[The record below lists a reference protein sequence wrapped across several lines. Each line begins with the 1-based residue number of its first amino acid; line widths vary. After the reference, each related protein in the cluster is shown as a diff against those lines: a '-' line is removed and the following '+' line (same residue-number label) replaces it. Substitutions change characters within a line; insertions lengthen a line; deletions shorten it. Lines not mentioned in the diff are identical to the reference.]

1 MSYEKRRILHEKKC
15 DYNIKNHQ
23 TLERAKEI
31 IVYLRQVKNIM
42 EKELCKIFYFNPV
55 DYDNRGRR
63 KSDGKTFRD
72 VVKEFEYDFH
82 DTYSTE
88 YALNLYANSLTMAL
102 LAKSK
107 DAAPFLIY
115 GMDLTQGKS
124 FDAIQDPYVNHEMEK
139 HSANIYVYGIDSA
152 FMTEFDEYGCPVLN
166 EDSDIFPLTLLVD
179 DTMRDN
185 EVRLA
190 VPTTDDGDETEDVII
205 DVPKFEY
212 A

>member
-1 MSYEKRRILHEKKC
+1 M
-15 DYNIKNHQ
+15 
-23 TLERAKEI
+23 
-31 IVYLRQVKNIM
+31 M
-42 EKELCKIFYFNPV
+42 EKELYKTYYFNPA

-82 DTYSTE
+82 ETYSTE

-102 LAKSK
+102 LAKSN
-107 DAAPFLIY
+107 DAAPFLLY

-124 FDAIQDPYVNHEMEK
+124 FDAVQDPFVNHEMDK
-139 HSANIYVYGIDSA
+139 YSPNIYVYGIDSA
-152 FMTEFDEYGCPVLN
+152 FMTEFDEYGYPVLDEN
-166 EDSDIFPLTLLVD
+166 SDIFPLTLLVD
-179 DTMRDN
+179 NTMRND
-185 EVRLA
+185 ELRLA
-190 VPTTDDGDETEDVII
+190 VPTMDDGDETEDVII

>member
-1 MSYEKRRILHEKKC
+1 
-15 DYNIKNHQ
+15 
-23 TLERAKEI
+23 
-31 IVYLRQVKNIM
+31 M

-190 VPTTDDGDETEDVII
+190 VPTTDDGDETEDVTIN
-205 DVPKFEY
+205 VPKFEY

>member
-1 MSYEKRRILHEKKC
+1 M
-15 DYNIKNHQ
+15 
-23 TLERAKEI
+23 
-31 IVYLRQVKNIM
+31 M
-42 EKELCKIFYFNPV
+42 EKELYKTYYFEPAE
-55 DYDNRGRR
+55 YDDRGRR

-124 FDAIQDPYVNHEMEK
+124 FDAVQDPFVNHEMEK
-139 HSANIYVYGIDSA
+139 HSPNIYVYGIDSA
-152 FMTEFDEYGCPVLN
+152 FMTEFDEYGYPVLDEN
-166 EDSDIFPLTLLVD
+166 SEIYPLTLLVD
-179 DTMRDN
+179 NTMRDN

-190 VPTTDDGDETEDVII
+190 VPTMDDGDETENVTI
-205 DVPKFEY
+205 DVPQFEY

>member
-1 MSYEKRRILHEKKC
+1 
-15 DYNIKNHQ
+15 
-23 TLERAKEI
+23 
-31 IVYLRQVKNIM
+31 M
-42 EKELCKIFYFNPV
+42 EKELYKTYNFAPA
-55 DYDNRGRR
+55 DYDDRGRR
-63 KSDGKTFRD
+63 KSDGKAFRD

-102 LAKSK
+102 LAKSN
-107 DAAPFLIY
+107 DAAPFLVY

-124 FDAIQDPYVNHEMEK
+124 FDAIQDPLVNHEMEK
-139 HSANIYVYGIDSA
+139 YSPNIYVYGIDSA
-152 FMTEFDEYGCPVLN
+152 FMTEFDEYGYPVLD

-179 DTMRDN
+179 NTMRDD

-190 VPTTDDGDETEDVII
+190 VPTKDDGDETEDVII

>member
-1 MSYEKRRILHEKKC
+1 M
-15 DYNIKNHQ
+15 
-23 TLERAKEI
+23 
-31 IVYLRQVKNIM
+31 M
-42 EKELCKIFYFNPV
+42 EKEIYKTYYFDPA

-82 DTYSTE
+82 DTFSTE

-124 FDAIQDPYVNHEMEK
+124 FDAVQDPFVNHEMEK
-139 HSANIYVYGIDSA
+139 YSPNIYVYGIDSA
-152 FMTEFDEYGCPVLN
+152 FMTEFDEYGYPVLD
-166 EDSDIFPLTLLVD
+166 EHSDIYPLTLLVD
-179 DTMRDN
+179 NTMRDN

-190 VPTTDDGDETEDVII
+190 VPTMDDGDETEDVTI
-205 DVPKFEY
+205 DVPQFEY
-212 A
+212 V

>member
-1 MSYEKRRILHEKKC
+1 M
-15 DYNIKNHQ
+15 
-23 TLERAKEI
+23 
-31 IVYLRQVKNIM
+31 M
-42 EKELCKIFYFNPV
+42 EKELYKTFYFDPA
-55 DYDNRGRR
+55 DYDDRGRR

-124 FDAIQDPYVNHEMEK
+124 FDAVQDPFVNHEMEK
-139 HSANIYVYGIDSA
+139 YSPNIYVYGIDSA
-152 FMTEFDEYGCPVLN
+152 FMTEFDEYGFPVLDEN
-166 EDSDIFPLTLLVD
+166 SDIYPLTLLVD
-179 DTMRDN
+179 NTMRDN

-190 VPTTDDGDETEDVII
+190 VPTMDDGDETEDVTI
-205 DVPKFEY
+205 DVPQFEY

>member
-1 MSYEKRRILHEKKC
+1 MKQIY
-15 DYNIKNHQ
+15 Q
-23 TLERAKEI
+23 F
-31 IVYLRQVKNIM
+31 IM
-42 EKELCKIFYFNPV
+42 EKELYKTYNFAPA
-55 DYDNRGRR
+55 DYDDRGRR
-63 KSDGKTFRD
+63 KSDGKAFRD

-102 LAKSK
+102 LAKSN
-107 DAAPFLIY
+107 DAAPFLVY

-139 HSANIYVYGIDSA
+139 YSPNIYVYGIDSA
-152 FMTEFDEYGCPVLN
+152 FMTEFDEYGYPVLD

-179 DTMRDN
+179 NTMRDD

-190 VPTTDDGDETEDVII
+190 VPTMDDGDETEDVII

>member
-1 MSYEKRRILHEKKC
+1 M
-15 DYNIKNHQ
+15 
-23 TLERAKEI
+23 
-31 IVYLRQVKNIM
+31 M
-42 EKELCKIFYFNPV
+42 EKELYKTYYFVPA

-63 KSDGKTFRD
+63 KSDGMTFRE
-72 VVKEFEYDFH
+72 VIKGFEYDFH
-82 DTYSTE
+82 ETYSTE
-88 YALNLYANSLTMAL
+88 YALNLYASARTMAL
-102 LAKSK
+102 LAKSN

-124 FDAIQDPYVNHEMEK
+124 FDAVEDPFVNHEIEK
-139 HSANIYVYGIDSA
+139 HSSYIYVYGIDSA
-152 FMTEFDEYGCPVLN
+152 FMTEFDEYGYPILD

-179 DTMRDN
+179 NTMRDN

-190 VPTTDDGDETEDVII
+190 VPTKDDGDETEDVII

>member
-1 MSYEKRRILHEKKC
+1 M
-15 DYNIKNHQ
+15 
-23 TLERAKEI
+23 
-31 IVYLRQVKNIM
+31 M
-42 EKELCKIFYFNPV
+42 EKELYKIYYFDPA

-102 LAKSK
+102 LAKSN

-124 FDAIQDPYVNHEMEK
+124 FDAVQDPFVNHEMEK
-139 HSANIYVYGIDSA
+139 YSPNIYVYGIDSA
-152 FMTEFDEYGCPVLN
+152 FMTEFDEYGYPVLDEN
-166 EDSDIFPLTLLVD
+166 SDIYPLTLLVD
-179 DTMRDN
+179 NTMRDS

-190 VPTTDDGDETEDVII
+190 VPTMDDGDETEDVTI
-205 DVPKFEY
+205 DVPQYEY

>member
-1 MSYEKRRILHEKKC
+1 
-15 DYNIKNHQ
+15 
-23 TLERAKEI
+23 
-31 IVYLRQVKNIM
+31 M
-42 EKELCKIFYFNPV
+42 EKELSKKYYYYPSDF
-55 DYDNRGRR
+55 DTLGRI
-63 KSDGKTFRD
+63 KSDGMTFRG
-72 VVKEFEYDFH
+72 VIKEFEYDFH
-82 DTYSTE
+82 ETYSTE

-102 LAKSK
+102 LAKSN

-139 HSANIYVYGIDSA
+139 YSPNINVYGIDSA
-152 FMTEFDEYGCPVLN
+152 FMTEFDEYGYPILN

-179 DTMRDN
+179 NTMRDD

-190 VPTTDDGDETEDVII
+190 VPTMDDGEDTEDVII

>member
-1 MSYEKRRILHEKKC
+1 
-15 DYNIKNHQ
+15 
-23 TLERAKEI
+23 
-31 IVYLRQVKNIM
+31 M
-42 EKELCKIFYFNPV
+42 EKELYKTYNFAPA
-55 DYDNRGRR
+55 DYDDRGRR
-63 KSDGKTFRD
+63 KSDGKAFRD

-102 LAKSK
+102 LAKSN
-107 DAAPFLIY
+107 DAAPFLVY

-124 FDAIQDPYVNHEMEK
+124 FDAIQDPFVNHEMEK
-139 HSANIYVYGIDSA
+139 YSPNIYVYGIDSA
-152 FMTEFDEYGCPVLN
+152 FMTEFDEYGYPVLD

-179 DTMRDN
+179 NTMRDD

-190 VPTTDDGDETEDVII
+190 VPRMDDGDETEDVII

>member
-1 MSYEKRRILHEKKC
+1 M
-15 DYNIKNHQ
+15 
-23 TLERAKEI
+23 
-31 IVYLRQVKNIM
+31 M
-42 EKELCKIFYFNPV
+42 EKELCKTFYFIPA

-139 HSANIYVYGIDSA
+139 YSQNIYVYGIDSA
-152 FMTEFDEYGCPVLN
+152 FMTEFDEYGYPVLDEN
-166 EDSDIFPLTLLVD
+166 CDIYPLTLLVD
-179 DTMRDN
+179 NTMRDN

-190 VPTTDDGDETEDVII
+190 VPTMDDGDETEDVTI
-205 DVPKFEY
+205 DVPQFEY